1 MIFPSCSFQVP
12 SMPAVSPAKLTLHAL
27 PSFKTSLMPCANSID
42 VEMASFANFFAPS
55 TFSVIFESMSWSTIV
70 VTRLTEAAVFVTE
83 ETSLPITFA
92 VVQVPVMEVESA
104 LFSFLQLERGNVAK
118 NNAAHAM
125 RFNFASFIVKE
136 RFKLSYSAG
145 PVPEPYRVRVFKKR
159 TKAMT
164 GCFL

>member
-1 MIFPSCSFQVP
+1 M
-12 SMPAVSPAKLTLHAL
+12 
-27 PSFKTSLMPCANSID
+27 
-42 VEMASFANFFAPS
+42 
-55 TFSVIFESMSWSTIV
+55 
-70 VTRLTEAAVFVTE
+70 VTRLTVAAVFVTG

-104 LFSFLQLERGNVAK
+104 SLGALFSFLQLERGNVAK
-118 NNAAHAM
+118 SNAAHAM

-145 PVPEPYRVRVFKKR
+145 PVPEPYRVRAFKKR